1 MIDNPMLLAAI
12 AGLVNFI
19 KSFKGV
25 GGKALTLISMSLG
38 IAGYLAQALLPDATF
53 QLILG
58 GLIAGLAV
66 SGFYDLGKAASRAYR
81 NRQ

>member
-19 KSFKGV
+19 KSFGLS
-25 GGKALTLISMSLG
+25 GKAATAVSALLG
-38 IAGYLAQALLPDATF
+38 VLGYLGQALLPDATF

-66 SGFYDLGKAASRAYR
+66 SGFYDLGKGAVNAYKSR
-81 NRQ
+81 